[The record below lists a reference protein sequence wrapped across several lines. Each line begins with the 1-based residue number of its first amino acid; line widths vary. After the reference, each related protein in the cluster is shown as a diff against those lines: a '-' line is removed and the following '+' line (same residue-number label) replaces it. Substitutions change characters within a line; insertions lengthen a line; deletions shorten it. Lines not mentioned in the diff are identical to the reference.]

1 MQVVFGKSDNMRK
14 EEIVSD
20 VVDMPYHYNAILRR
34 STINVFEAIIH
45 HNYICMTLPGPRGVI
60 TI

>member
-1 MQVVFGKSDNMRK
+1 MRK